1 MRRSFVLFRLHFA
14 FSLLLAS
21 VPSPF
26 RLISHPPQYSSA
38 ADPHL
43 LDRQPGEQTFNLS
56 TSHDPS
62 NFAATATNYDI
73 AVLLDKSDPRPELL
87 PTFDNHLLPRICH
100 QIQSA
105 LKPQSPPPKAFAP
118 VEP

>member
-1 MRRSFVLFRLHFA
+1 M
-14 FSLLLAS
+14 
-21 VPSPF
+21 
-26 RLISHPPQYSSA
+26 
-38 ADPHL
+38 
-43 LDRQPGEQTFNLS
+43 NLS

-73 AVLLDKSDPRPELL
+73 AVLLEKSDPRPELL
-87 PTFDNHLLPRICH
+87 PNFDNHPLPRIC

-105 LKPQSPPPKAFAP
+105 LLRQPNGWWAKQAPVPPQAFAP